1 MRFLPSWESGG
12 LRPGYLLDLMWHIA
26 LPVGCLVYGGFA
38 FLSKQA
44 RSCGARESGSGSR
57 ADRAGKGVPE
67 RDVVIHHVVRN
78 SLLPLITL
86 LVGVFP
92 AMLSGSVVIERVF
105 NIPGMGSLI
114 LQAIGYRDREL
125 LLATTMMV
133 AAVNLLAMLLAD
145 VLYAWAD
152 PRVSYE

>member
-1 MRFLPSWESGG
+1 M
-12 LRPGYLLDLMWHIA
+12 
-26 LPVGCLVYGGFA
+26 V
-38 FLSKQA
+38 
-44 RSCGARESGSGSR
+44 
-57 ADRAGKGVPE
+57 
-67 RDVVIHHVVRN
+67 
-78 SLLPLITL
+78 
-86 LVGVFP
+86 VGVFP
-92 AMLSGSVVIERVF
+92 AMLSGSVVIEGVF